1 MYLAWNK
8 QTKRL
13 LMQLTFKKSHVAY
26 KKLKGV
32 TAALKRL
39 SKDPIQLPYRFFDL
53 KQTFVHNLL
62 GCRFQVSLFDV
73 SDASLSNRL
82 TGSMATSETDSIK
95 LVLLI
100 QLGSKQ
106 IRPFC
111 TYGFNSPYRLWHAAV
126 GPIRERPWLTISSPR
141 QDSNSGPFSPEA
153 PTATLVWLVQWGS
166 EYRMSSVF
174 K

>member
-1 MYLAWNK
+1 MLLLKFRQSYLAYEK
-8 QTKRL
+8 PQTSL
-13 LMQLTFKKSHVAY
+13 E
-26 KKLKGV
+26 KLKGV
-32 TAALKRL
+32 TAALKCL

-53 KQTFVHNLL
+53 RQTFVHNLL

-106 IRPFC
+106 IQ
-111 TYGFNSPYRLWHAAV
+111 L
-126 GPIRERPWLTISSPR
+126 IDLI
-141 QDSNSGPFSPEA
+141 
-153 PTATLVWLVQWGS
+153 
-166 EYRMSSVF
+166 
-174 K
+174 